1 MSSNVSPSDAAAP
14 RERRLSRRQFIAL
27 GGAGVA
33 AGVPYAAHSNS
44 LDVVRTTDPGKP
56 ADARPVRIAQLTDLH
71 APHNWLHED
80 RLVDEVRRFDP
91 HLVFITGDAVDRRGN
106 EQLVSFYGRL
116 PARVG
121 RYAIL
126 GNWEYQ
132 GACDLTALKQEYER
146 AGVRLLVNEREAI
159 EAEGRPFD
167 VLGLDDWRRGR
178 PLFQRLEGPSARDGE
193 RTLLLE
199 HCPISL
205 AHLLPYTERKVTMFA
220 GHTHGG
226 QIAPLGL
233 ALILPEGSG
242 GYISGWYRG
251 DSADHHM
258 YVSRGLGHTLI
269 PFRLG
274 ARPELTLVTA

>member
-1 MSSNVSPSDAAAP
+1 MSSNVSPS
-14 RERRLSRRQFIAL
+14 ERQLAHKLRLSRRQFIAL
-27 GGAGVA
+27 GGAGAIV
-33 AGVPYAAHSNS
+33 GVPYSAYSNS
-44 LDVVRTTDPGKP
+44 LEVVRTSDPGKP
-56 ADARPVRIAQLTDLH
+56 AGAAPVRIAQLTDLH
-71 APHNWLHED
+71 APHNWIHDEQ
-80 RLVDEVRRFDP
+80 VIDEVRRFDP

-106 EQLVSFYGRL
+106 EHLVDFYGRL
-116 PARVG
+116 PARTR

-132 GACDLTALKQEYER
+132 GSCDFGALRRRYEH
-146 AGVRLLVNEREAI
+146 AGVRLLINEREAI
-159 EAEGRPFD
+159 EVEGRPFD

-178 PLFQRLEGPSARDGE
+178 PLFQLLEGTPRDGE

-205 AHLLPYTERKVTMFA
+205 EHLLPYPDRRISMFS

-242 GYISGWYRG
+242 GYVSGWYHG
-251 DSADHHM
+251 DSPDHHM

-274 ARPELTLVTA
+274 ARPELTLITA